1 MGVSELVERIWR
13 GISFSRH
20 ASFIFMTLTQHS
32 KLRKVGFVDASI
44 TLCSIPAGH
53 KTLPKLT
60 QPKAPTLSKSTMSA
74 QQRYST
80 LVKHICQIYS
90 AKDDG
95 VAELTTGLHDIL
107 TRVNPDNA
115 ADWKKV
121 QADSKRL
128 LRVWHACADE
138 DDAAADEVV
147 DQIAES
153 LKEFVAS
160 EVQIIA
166 DKPTL
171 EVTEVAVPV
180 ESSPIFKT
188 VVVETGGDDSE
199 EEEEEEEETAPLVVL
214 KESAAD
220 IDDEEESVIE
230 PADDEDL
237 KILNEK
243 TTMDIDDEE
252 VEDADQDLVGTPMEI
267 EEGTPDEAA
276 ELEEAIA
283 EAEADAEEDAEVAAA
298 VVEEAKEKEEADKEA
313 EAADSNEEEEE
324 ADIEESGDEKEE
336 EAEEEEEGLEVEKR
350 VIRGRPYWVD
360 VNTNKLYA
368 VIGDD
373 DVGDEVGAI
382 INGKPVF
389 RS

>member
-1 MGVSELVERIWR
+1 MV
-13 GISFSRH
+13 F
-20 ASFIFMTLTQHS
+20 F
-32 KLRKVGFVDASI
+32 
-44 TLCSIPAGH
+44 
-53 KTLPKLT
+53 LPNYDQLALKLT
-60 QPKAPTLSKSTMSA
+60 QPKAPTPSKSTMSA

-107 TRVNPDNA
+107 SRINPDSA

-128 LRVWHACADE
+128 LRVWHSCADD

-153 LKEFVAS
+153 LKEYIAG

-166 DKPTL
+166 EKPVL
-171 EVTEVAVPV
+171 EVSEVVAPPV
-180 ESSPIFKT
+180 YKT
-188 VVVETGGDDSE
+188 VVVEAGGDESDEEEEEDDASPLIVVKKAAEADNNNSEDDDEDSIVEPADDEEEADIKMLIEEADDEEVCGGTSMDIENGTPMDEDEVAEAMAAAEAE
-199 EEEEEEEETAPLVVL
+199 EEEEE
-214 KESAAD
+214 
-220 IDDEEESVIE
+220 IE
-230 PADDEDL
+230 
-237 KILNEK
+237 
-243 TTMDIDDEE
+243 
-252 VEDADQDLVGTPMEI
+252 
-267 EEGTPDEAA
+267 
-276 ELEEAIA
+276 
-283 EAEADAEEDAEVAAA
+283 AAA

-313 EAADSNEEEEE
+313 EAADSDDDAEEE
-324 ADIEESGDEKEE
+324 ADAEEAGDEE

-350 VIRGRPYWVD
+350 IIRGRPYWVD

-389 RS
+389 KAA